1 MNISFG
7 VRVAAAAALAGL
19 CACGGGGSGVDAGQS
34 AGTQSAPVPP
44 IADLTGTWN
53 VAESGVSNCANLAT
67 YALDPYRLII
77 TQSGNALTIV
87 APAGTFAGNIDGDKV
102 AWSGSYPSGSGRT
115 TITSMALTAA
125 ASGNAI
131 SGSAGWTWTDGAA
144 SCSGMSQSINAT
156 RVPEA
161 VPVPPAPSGLSA
173 SAQSASSVG
182 LVWNDNSNNESGFK
196 VERRRADDAASAF
209 AQITLLAADTTSFLD
224 TGLDAATAYDYR
236 VRAFNGAGDSPY
248 SNVFTVTTLA
258 PPPPAPNPPSGLAL
272 TVNSS
277 SSITLRWTDN
287 STNETAFRL
296 ERSTGN
302 DGGFSEMATVAA
314 DTTSY
319 RDTGLAPATHYFYR
333 VRAANATGSSAY
345 SNTANATTSP
355 AAVAPAAPRSLSAT
369 ASSVSLRIDLRWTDN
384 STNETGFR
392 IERSTNANNGFTQIA
407 TTAAGVTTYS
417 DSAGLERNT
426 KYYYRVRAT
435 DATTGLNSAYSNTDS
450 ATTVRRE
457 LVSD

>member
-1 MNISFG
+1 MSISFG
-7 VRVAAAAALAGL
+7 VRVAAAATLVGL
-19 CACGGGGSGVDAGQS
+19 CACGGGGSGGDAGQS
-34 AGTQSAPVPP
+34 AGTQSAPAPP
-44 IADLTGTWN
+44 IADLTGAWN

-77 TQSGNALTIV
+77 AQSGNALTIV

-161 VPVPPAPSGLSA
+161 APVPPAPSGLSA

-196 VERRRADDAASAF
+196 VERRRADNAASAF

-258 PPPPAPNPPSGLAL
+258 PPPPAPSPPSGLAL

-296 ERSTGN
+296 ERSAGN
-302 DGGFSEMATVAA
+302 DRGFSEMATVAA

-355 AAVAPAAPRSLSAT
+355 AAVAPAAPSSLSAT

-384 STNETGFR
+384 SMNETGFR